1 MKKTIYYILPL
12 WLLLVFPGCQ
22 EEFIGQ
28 TPTDSVPPGKITHPV
43 VENTYGGAVITYD
56 IPTDKDVCFVRAEY
70 IRNGKLCTDH
80 SSVYNNSLK
89 VEGFGSTD
97 PVEVLLYTV
106 DFSMNYSEPVKVI
119 IEPKE
124 PYIKEI
130 YRTLEPMND
139 FAGITLKWKNEIRL
153 PVGVTLLYEEDGEYV
168 EKETYFS
175 DQQDVEHAFRG
186 FDDVLTRFKV
196 FVKDQWE
203 NCSDTLSF
211 ELTPLYEVPIDRTRY
226 KEMRLPF
233 DCTSVQYGA
242 WWAVWDNCHDGD
254 SFDLGWVT
262 ALDNNPENDGR
273 FPIMTTF
280 DLGSSA
286 QLSRVVMWMRGLVE
300 YGTGAFRKV
309 EFWGTDELSLDKPRD
324 YWASDERG
332 GWKNDWIKLGEFETT
347 KPSGPSGAATE
358 DDKLWARENGFEF
371 KFILAPR
378 VRYVRLL
385 VNSTWSGSK
394 SLELCE
400 IAFMGNDKESET
412 DE

>member
-1 MKKTIYYILPL
+1 MKKSLYLILSFGL
-12 WLLLVFPGCQ
+12 FLLLPACG
-22 EEFIGQ
+22 EEFVGQ
-28 TPTDSVPPGKITHPV
+28 TPTDRVAPGKITNPV
-43 VENTYGGAVITYD
+43 VTNTYGGAVITYD
-56 IPTDKDVCFVRAEY
+56 IPTDPDVCFVRAEY
-70 IRNGKLCTDH
+70 MRNGKPCTDH
-80 SSVYNNSLK
+80 ASVYNNSLK
-89 VEGFGSTD
+89 VEGFGTTD
-97 PVEVLLYTV
+97 PVDVLLYTV
-106 DFSMNYSEPVKVI
+106 DFSMNCSEPVKVTI
-119 IEPKE
+119 RPEE
-124 PYIKEI
+124 PYIGEI
-130 YRTLEPMND
+130 YRSLEPVND

-153 PVGVTLLYEEDGEYV
+153 PVGVTLLYEEDGRYV

-175 DQQDVEHAFRG
+175 DQQEVEHAFRG
-186 FDDVLTRFKV
+186 FQDVLTHFKV
-196 FVKDQWE
+196 FVKDRWD

-211 ELTPLYEVPIDRTRY
+211 DLTPLYEVPIDRTKYR
-226 KEMRLPF
+226 EVRLPF

-254 SFDLGWVT
+254 AFDLGWVT

-280 DLGSSA
+280 DLGVSA
-286 QLSRVVMWMRGLVE
+286 QLSRVMMWMRGLME

-309 EFWGTDELSLDKPRD
+309 EFWGTDELAADKPRD

-332 GWKNDWIKLGEFETT
+332 SWKDDWVKLGEFETT

-371 KFILAPR
+371 KFLLAPK

-400 IAFMGNDKESET
+400 IAFMGNDKDSET